1 MRKHRFFIFRIIYVF
16 KNRPTKT
23 IRVSWRTNDI
33 EYVRKLVKG
42 LEPTAKIRFCYT
54 EFNYD

>member
-23 IRVSWRTNDI
+23 ICVSWRTNDI
-33 EYVRKLVKG
+33 EYVRKMVKG

-54 EFNYD
+54 EFN